1 MNVKHRNSP
10 RMRCKKVEVIKIKV
24 LATCKR
30 SEESGRDVSQERI
43 LRKRLI
49 VLDAAKSSRKIKM
62 KRKCI

>member
-1 MNVKHRNSP
+1 
-10 RMRCKKVEVIKIKV
+10 MRCKKVEVIKIKV